1 MSQKKSKYS
10 GEFRA
15 AAVKKMEECANVT
28 ALARELGIRRKW
40 LYQWRDEIR
49 AGAPGEK
56 PSGAVGDQEKEKEKE
71 KLQRRVLELEQ
82 MVGRQAAELDFFKGA
97 LRRVEA
103 RRQKSGI
110 TGGAASMRRSS

>member
-49 AGAPGEK
+49 AAARSGK
-56 PSGAVGDQEKEKEKE
+56 PVEAVGDQEKEKE

-97 LRRVEA
+97 LRRVEE

-110 TGGAASMRRSS
+110 TGGAASTRRSS